1 MIEVCLAEL
10 NISIENKY
18 EYTAELCRDYICTAS
33 CDFSVSVSDFEIEG
47 EDCGKGAD
55 CGYLESL
62 AIYRKI
68 AEALPKYNGF
78 LMHGV
83 LIEAGGCGIAFLA
96 KSGIG
101 KSTHA
106 RLWRELLGDKMK
118 FINGDKPII
127 RVINEKVFA
136 YGTPWA
142 GKENL
147 QCNAKTEL
155 KKICFIERSEK
166 NECVKLERQEVLER
180 LVKQIYI
187 PKNKDML
194 LKTFELAGKVIE
206 SAEFYLIKC
215 NKDISAAKM
224 AYEVVFR

>member
-10 NISIENKY
+10 NIFIENKY

-78 LMHGV
+78 LMHGA
-83 LIEAGGCGIAFLA
+83 LIEAEGCGIAFLA

-155 KKICFIERSEK
+155 KRYVSLSG
-166 NECVKLERQEVLER
+166 VKRMNVLS
-180 LVKQIYI
+180 
-187 PKNKDML
+187 
-194 LKTFELAGKVIE
+194 LKGKRC
-206 SAEFYLIKC
+206 LKG
-215 NKDISAAKM
+215 
-224 AYEVVFR
+224 